1 MLKQPFGDDVLGQ
14 KQTNDW
20 LNQIKNSS
28 MLDEDDKH
36 SGQSSIGTLPENV
49 ARV

>member
-1 MLKQPFGDDVLGQ
+1 LGQ

-20 LNQIKNSS
+20 LHQIKNGS
-28 MLDEDDKH
+28 MPVEDDEH

-49 ARV
+49 AK